1 MATTT
6 DTLRFTMKTKVS
18 ETATVK
24 VTTSCVLHLGQEVSE
39 DIATL
44 VEHSARIRLQS
55 RFRASGIPAK
65 WEGSVDEL
73 TGRKPRTPATPT
85 ATATKAVGQ
94 MSMAE
99 LAEFIA
105 QAQKLLAS
113 A

>member
-6 DTLRFTMKTKVS
+6 NTLRFTMKTKVS
-18 ETATVK
+18 ETATVQ

-39 DIATL
+39 DLAAMI
-44 VEHSARIRLQS
+44 EHSARIRLQS
-55 RFRASGIPAK
+55 RFRANGIPAN
-65 WEGSVDEL
+65 WEGSAEDL
-73 TGRKPRTPATPT
+73 TGRKPRTPASPT

>member
-1 MATTT
+1 MNTN
-6 DTLRFTMKTKVS
+6 TLRFTMKTRLDKNAKD
-18 ETATVK
+18 ATS
-24 VTTSCVLHLGQEVSE
+24 TDCVLHLGQEVSE

-44 VEHSARIRLQS
+44 VEHSARIRLQM
-55 RFRASGIPAK
+55 RFRADGIPPK

-73 TGRKPRTPATPT
+73 TCRKARTPATPT